1 MTTDSQPSEQPESTA
16 KFGYGRFVRVGPVR
30 LFTPAEREEL
40 DRNPSSL
47 PPTTDSPP
55 SEQSK
60 STAKFGYGKFVRIG
74 PVRLFTPEEQEEWDR
89 NSPSSGDES
98 DREEPPSATD

>member
-40 DRNPSSL
+40 DRNP
-47 PPTTDSPP
+47 P
-55 SEQSK
+55 SFAQ
-60 STAKFGYGKFVRIG
+60 AARRRAQG
-74 PVRLFTPEEQEEWDR
+74 
-89 NSPSSGDES
+89 
-98 DREEPPSATD
+98 SATD

>member
-1 MTTDSQPSEQPESTA
+1 MTTDSQPSEQPDSTA

-55 SEQSK
+55 PEQSK
-60 STAKFGYGKFVRIG
+60 STAKFGFGKFVRIG
-74 PVRLFTPEEQEEWDR
+74 PVRLFTPAEREEWDR
-89 NSPSSGDES
+89 NPPSSADES
-98 DREEPPSATD
+98 GRNEPPPATD